1 MCHSPSSPATRK
13 LQAHHPSSLQTQ
25 DGQLEPR
32 NPPTHGLDTL
42 NFNNSFLSPEFAPT
56 EMRTVVQGAILIGV
70 GGTAVLL
77 QMAMPG
83 IGAGVGYSDD
93 DSGLE
98 LWAAATLHSATPVV
112 LEICARLGPYFR
124 WDAQRRREYGVWRL
138 NSMQMSFVR
147 LIAVEWMPILLREPF
162 WVEEDSRGRRV
173 GYWVVS
179 VMV

>member
-83 IGAGVGYSDD
+83 IGAGVERHSNFASRVEDR
-93 DSGLE
+93 LRT
-98 LWAAATLHSATPVV
+98 TLTVV
-112 LEICARLGPYFR
+112 LHGFRNARGKASYHHHGARGLRCRCRQG
-124 WDAQRRREYGVWRL
+124 W
-138 NSMQMSFVR
+138 
-147 LIAVEWMPILLREPF
+147 LLR
-162 WVEEDSRGRRV
+162 
-173 GYWVVS
+173 
-179 VMV
+179 